1 MPKKALIAMSGG
13 VDSSVAAY
21 LMKERGFDC
30 TGITLKLFDRDNEED
45 ATEKACCSLD
55 DIEDARNVCRR
66 LGIPYYVYNFKDSF
80 RENVIARFIDA
91 YETGRTPN
99 PCIDCNRFIKFE
111 KLMRRAEELDFDCV
125 VTGHYATVEY
135 NAESGRYLLKKS
147 VDLSKDQSYVLY
159 SLTQEQLKKT
169 VFPLGEMTKEQT
181 RALAGELGLINAGK
195 HDSQDICFVPDG
207 DYARFIEE
215 YTGKTYPCGDFVDE
229 NGTVL
234 GEHKGIIRYTVGQR
248 KGLGLA
254 LPHPMYVKEKNL
266 EENKVVLCDNAA
278 LFSKELLAN
287 DLNLI
292 AFDKIEKPL
301 RVSARVRYNQKEQ
314 PATVY
319 QLDSDTIRV
328 VFDEPQRAI
337 SKGQAVVLYDG
348 EYVLGGG
355 TIL

>member
-1 MPKKALIAMSGG
+1 MPEKALIAMSGG

-30 TGITLKLFDRDNEED
+30 TGITLKLFDRDNEAD
-45 ATEKACCSLD
+45 SAEKACCSLD

-80 RENVIARFIDA
+80 RENVISRFIDA

-111 KLMRRAEELDFDCV
+111 KLLRRADELDFDCV
-125 VTGHYATVEY
+125 VTGHYATVEF
-135 NAESGRYLLKKS
+135 NAGSGRYLLKKS

-159 SLTQEQLKKT
+159 SLTQEQLRKT

-181 RALAGELGLINAGK
+181 RALAEKLGLINANK

-215 YTGKTYPCGDFVDE
+215 YTGKTYP
-229 NGTVL
+229 
-234 GEHKGIIRYTVGQR
+234 GEHKGIIRYTIGQR

-266 EENKVVLCDNAA
+266 AENKVVLCENAA

-292 AFDKIEKPL
+292 AFDKIEEPL
-301 RVSARVRYNQKEQ
+301 RVCARVRYNQKEQ

-348 EYVLGGG
+348 GYVLGGG

>member
-21 LMKERGFDC
+21 LMKERGYDC
-30 TGITLKLFDRDNEED
+30 TGITLKLFDSESNSAADK
-45 ATEKACCSLD
+45 TCCSLD
-55 DIEDARNVCRR
+55 DVEDARSVCRR
-66 LGIPYYVYNFKDSF
+66 LGIPHYVYNFK
-80 RENVIARFIDA
+80 ENFAKQVIDRFVSA
-91 YETGRTPN
+91 YENGRTPN
-99 PCIDCNRFIKFE
+99 PCIDCNRYIKFE
-111 KLMRRAEELDFDCV
+111 KLFNRAEELGFDCV
-125 VTGHYATVEY
+125 VTGHYASVEY
-135 NAESGRYLLKKS
+135 DPEAGRYMLKKS
-147 VDLSKDQSYVLY
+147 RDPSKDQSYVLY
-159 SLTQEQLKKT
+159 PLTQAQLAKT
-169 VFPLGEMTKEQT
+169 VFPLGEMDKEQT
-181 RALAGELGLINAGK
+181 RALAEKLGFINARK

-207 DYARFIEE
+207 DYARFIEN
-215 YTGKTYPCGDFVDE
+215 YTGKTYPHGDFTDE
-229 NGTVL
+229 SGKVL

-266 EENKVVLCDNAA
+266 AENKVVLCDNEA

-292 AFDKIEKPL
+292 FADKTDGAL
-301 RVSARVRYNQKEQ
+301 HVSARVRYNQPEQ

-337 SKGQAVVLYDG
+337 AKGQAVVLYDG
-348 EYVLGGG
+348 DLVLGGA
-355 TIL
+355 TII